1 MASKRKSTT
10 PCMIP
15 LKTMNLHEDHEP
27 DAEEP
32 NSRPQSPLDLFLP
45 GDEGGLDTQEGSESS
60 GEGSELHRGEGTF
73 ACQPCYFDSQDL
85 NLFLDHMYSQHPDF
99 RVEPSFSCLDC
110 RLSTKS
116 YESLALHNARVHPN
130 LGARG
135 GSSEG
140 MAWQVGKKDGR
151 TVVEQSLVTTDGLEG
166 GRESE
171 ISITKTPIM
180 KMLKGKSESKRIVVS
195 HSGDEPDASSR
206 SREPEKKKEIVV
218 TSAAT
223 TVVPN
228 GAASKVSH
236 PTMVHIVNSSSTVP
250 VLKTA
255 ITQVVSVLQ
264 NRSLQQ
270 QAPTVSKSSSH
281 LPKVMIPLSSIPT
294 YNAAMDTNCF
304 LKASFSKFSYPT
316 KAELC
321 YLTVVT
327 KYREEQIK
335 IWFTA
340 QRLKQGI
347 SWSPEEIEDARR
359 KMFSTI
365 IQTSPRQSQQ
375 QQTITVLPASL
386 GSNGMHHILQ
396 GSLLGQTGVIVTQ
409 PVMANGIQVSRSPM
423 ALAVTPKPQMATRP
437 QMAVRP
443 TAALVADKGAAVIV
457 STPSSINSSSI
468 INSSSSSSSIKVEG
482 SLPPIVNVTPSTRTL
497 PSSIL
502 DPSFYK
508 NKKSQEQLTALKQS
522 FFRNQFPQQE
532 EVERLTRI
540 TGLSTRENRSLQQQ
554 APTVSKSSSHLPKVM
569 IPLSSIP
576 TYNAA
581 MDTNCFLKASFSKFS
596 YPTKAELCYLTV
608 VTKYR
613 EEQIKIWFTAQRLKQ
628 GISWSPEEIED
639 ARRKMFSTIIQT
651 SPRQSQQ
658 QQTITVLPASLGSNG
673 MHHILQGSLLGQTGV
688 IVTQPV
694 MANGIQVSRS
704 PMALAVTPKP
714 QMATRPQMAVRPTA
728 ALVADKGAA
737 VIVSTPSSINS
748 SSSSIINSSSS
759 SSSIIN
765 SSSSS
770 SSSSIKVEGSLP
782 PIVNVTPSTRTLPSS
797 ILDPS
802 FYKNKKSQEQ
812 LTALKQ
818 SFFRNQFPQQEE
830 VERLTR
836 ITGLSTREV
845 RKWFSDR
852 RYHYRNLK
860 GTRSFMG
867 SVISGGAGGASLLDS
882 VDSSPSLASLSLQ
895 QHHHNTHHHHQQQQ
909 QQQQAPST
917 PSRRTTWHQTPDF
930 TAIRYKE
937 RDPQQV
943 RTLEA
948 SFIANPEP
956 SGDEVD
962 RLRSETK
969 MTRREIDGWFSERR
983 KKAAADKEKQE
994 KEEEE
999 EEEENYREEESS
1011 GEKARAQ
1018 RREGDDRQKESSATE
1033 LKVSPIKI
1041 NLKMLKVTESVN
1053 GKHGPL
1059 TTQVSPPAQT
1069 ESPKVSP
1076 AMSSRSK
1083 KTPEQLHVLKQLFA
1097 RTQWPS
1103 NVQYD
1108 QLSSQTG
1115 LLRSEVVR
1123 WFGDSRYVNK
1133 NGQLRWLEEYQRLA
1147 DEQEKGDIGA
1157 LEDDQTIPKT
1167 LQEKELVETSRLKE
1181 EEVQGW
1187 SSKHTTE
1194 EGEAKGSVEETA
1206 DGKGVQKPRD
1216 EDERSENSEN
1226 SEGGCVL
1233 ETSKEERTSQEP
1245 ELSNSLSSAAIKL
1258 GKL

>member
-45 GDEGGLDTQEGSESS
+45 GDEGGLDIQEGGESS

-99 RVEPSFSCLDC
+99 RVEPSFLCLDC

-140 MAWQVGKKDGR
+140 MAWQVGRKDGR

-218 TSAAT
+218 TTAAT

-236 PTMVHIVNSSSTVP
+236 PTMVHIVNSSSTIP

-365 IQTSPRQSQQ
+365 IQSSPRQSQQ

-443 TAALVADKGAAVIV
+443 TAALVADKGA
-457 STPSSINSSSI
+457 T
-468 INSSSSSSSIKVEG
+468 
-482 SLPPIVNVTPSTRTL
+482 
-497 PSSIL
+497 
-502 DPSFYK
+502 
-508 NKKSQEQLTALKQS
+508 
-522 FFRNQFPQQE
+522 
-532 EVERLTRI
+532 
-540 TGLSTRENRSLQQQ
+540 
-554 APTVSKSSSHLPKVM
+554 M
-569 IPLSSIP
+569 
-576 TYNAA
+576 
-581 MDTNCFLKASFSKFS
+581 
-596 YPTKAELCYLTV
+596 
-608 VTKYR
+608 
-613 EEQIKIWFTAQRLKQ
+613 
-628 GISWSPEEIED
+628 
-639 ARRKMFSTIIQT
+639 
-651 SPRQSQQ
+651 
-658 QQTITVLPASLGSNG
+658 
-673 MHHILQGSLLGQTGV
+673 
-688 IVTQPV
+688 
-694 MANGIQVSRS
+694 
-704 PMALAVTPKP
+704 
-714 QMATRPQMAVRPTA
+714 
-728 ALVADKGAA
+728 
-737 VIVSTPSSINS
+737 IVSTPSSINS
-748 SSSSIINSSSS
+748 SSSS
-759 SSSIIN
+759 SSIN
-765 SSSSS
+765 SSS

-867 SVISGGAGGASLLDS
+867 SVISGGVGGASLLDS
-882 VDSSPSLASLSLQ
+882 VDSSPSLASLSPQ
-895 QHHHNTHHHHQQQQ
+895 QHHHNTHHHQQQQQ

-962 RLRSETK
+962 RLRAETK

-999 EEEENYREEESS
+999 EAEENYREEESS

-1053 GKHGPL
+1053 GKHGPQ

-1076 AMSSRSK
+1076 AMSPRSK

-1123 WFGDSRYVNK
+1123 WFGDSRYVYK

-1226 SEGGCVL
+1226 SGGGCEL

-1245 ELSNSLSSAAIKL
+1245 ELSNSLSSASIKL
-1258 GKL
+1258 EAD

>member
-140 MAWQVGKKDGR
+140 MAWQVGRKDGR

-228 GAASKVSH
+228 GAVSKVSH
-236 PTMVHIVNSSSTVP
+236 PTMVHIVNSSSTIP

-423 ALAVTPKPQMATRP
+423 ALAVTPKPQMA
-437 QMAVRP
+437 
-443 TAALVADKGAAVIV
+443 
-457 STPSSINSSSI
+457 N
-468 INSSSSSSSIKVEG
+468 
-482 SLPPIVNVTPSTRTL
+482 
-497 PSSIL
+497 
-502 DPSFYK
+502 
-508 NKKSQEQLTALKQS
+508 
-522 FFRNQFPQQE
+522 
-532 EVERLTRI
+532 
-540 TGLSTRENRSLQQQ
+540 
-554 APTVSKSSSHLPKVM
+554 
-569 IPLSSIP
+569 
-576 TYNAA
+576 
-581 MDTNCFLKASFSKFS
+581 
-596 YPTKAELCYLTV
+596 
-608 VTKYR
+608 
-613 EEQIKIWFTAQRLKQ
+613 
-628 GISWSPEEIED
+628 
-639 ARRKMFSTIIQT
+639 
-651 SPRQSQQ
+651 
-658 QQTITVLPASLGSNG
+658 
-673 MHHILQGSLLGQTGV
+673 
-688 IVTQPV
+688 
-694 MANGIQVSRS
+694 
-704 PMALAVTPKP
+704 
-714 QMATRPQMAVRPTA
+714 RPQMAVRPTA

-748 SSSSIINSSSS
+748 SSSS
-759 SSSIIN
+759 SSIIN
-765 SSSSS
+765 S

-867 SVISGGAGGASLLDS
+867 SVISGGVGGASLLDS
-882 VDSSPSLASLSLQ
+882 VDSSPSLASLSPQ
-895 QHHHNTHHHHQQQQ
+895 QHHHNTHHHHQQQ

-962 RLRSETK
+962 RLRAETK

-999 EEEENYREEESS
+999 EEENYREEKSS

-1053 GKHGPL
+1053 GKHGPH

-1123 WFGDSRYVNK
+1123 WFGDSRYVFK

>member
-15 LKTMNLHEDHEP
+15 LKTMNLHEDDEP

-32 NSRPQSPLDLFLP
+32 NSRPQSALDLFLP
-45 GDEGGLDTQEGSESS
+45 GDEGGLDTQEGGESS

-99 RVEPSFSCLDC
+99 RAEPSFSCLDC

-116 YESLALHNARVHPN
+116 YESLALHNARVHSN

-140 MAWQVGKKDGR
+140 MAWQVGRKDGR
-151 TVVEQSLVTTDGLEG
+151 TIVEQSLVTTDGLEV

-180 KMLKGKSESKRIVVS
+180 KMLKGKSESKRILVS

-206 SREPEKKKEIVV
+206 SREPEKKEIVV
-218 TSAAT
+218 TTAAT

-236 PTMVHIVNSSSTVP
+236 PTMVHIVNSSSTIP

-264 NRSLQQ
+264 NQSLQQ
-270 QAPTVSKSSSH
+270 QAPTVPKSSSH

-365 IQTSPRQSQQ
+365 IQSSPQQTQQ

-423 ALAVTPKPQMATRP
+423 ALAVTPKPQVATRP

-443 TAALVADKGAAVIV
+443 TAALADKGAAMIV
-457 STPSSINSSSI
+457 STPSSSSSSSSI
-468 INSSSSSSSIKVEG
+468 NSSSSSSIKVVG
-482 SLPPIVNVTPSTRTL
+482 SLPPV
-497 PSSIL
+497 
-502 DPSFYK
+502 
-508 NKKSQEQLTALKQS
+508 
-522 FFRNQFPQQE
+522 
-532 EVERLTRI
+532 
-540 TGLSTRENRSLQQQ
+540 
-554 APTVSKSSSHLPKVM
+554 
-569 IPLSSIP
+569 
-576 TYNAA
+576 
-581 MDTNCFLKASFSKFS
+581 
-596 YPTKAELCYLTV
+596 
-608 VTKYR
+608 
-613 EEQIKIWFTAQRLKQ
+613 
-628 GISWSPEEIED
+628 
-639 ARRKMFSTIIQT
+639 
-651 SPRQSQQ
+651 
-658 QQTITVLPASLGSNG
+658 
-673 MHHILQGSLLGQTGV
+673 
-688 IVTQPV
+688 
-694 MANGIQVSRS
+694 
-704 PMALAVTPKP
+704 
-714 QMATRPQMAVRPTA
+714 
-728 ALVADKGAA
+728 
-737 VIVSTPSSINS
+737 
-748 SSSSIINSSSS
+748 
-759 SSSIIN
+759 
-765 SSSSS
+765 
-770 SSSSIKVEGSLP
+770 
-782 PIVNVTPSTRTLPSS
+782 VNVTPSTRTLPSS

-867 SVISGGAGGASLLDS
+867 SVISGSVGGASLLES
-882 VDSSPSLASLSLQ
+882 GESSPSLASPSPQ
-895 QHHHNTHHHHQQQQ
+895 QHHHNTHHHQQ

-917 PSRRTTWHQTPDF
+917 PSRRATWHQTPDF

-943 RTLEA
+943 RALEA

-962 RLRSETK
+962 RLRAETK

-994 KEEEE
+994 KEAGED
-999 EEEENYREEESS
+999 YGEEESS
-1011 GEKARAQ
+1011 GEKARVQ

-1053 GKHGPL
+1053 GKHGPH
-1059 TTQVSPPAQT
+1059 TTEVSPSAQT

-1076 AMSSRSK
+1076 GMSSRSK

-1108 QLSSQTG
+1108 HLSSQTG

-1123 WFGDSRYVNK
+1123 WFGDSRYVYK
-1133 NGQLRWLEEYQRLA
+1133 NGQLRWLEEYQRLT
-1147 DEQEKGDIGA
+1147 DEQEKGDIGV
-1157 LEDDQTIPKT
+1157 LEDHQTIPKT
-1167 LQEKELVETSRLKE
+1167 LQEKELVETKRLKE

-1194 EGEAKGSVEETA
+1194 EGETKGSVEETA
-1206 DGKGVQKPRD
+1206 GGKEDQKLRD
-1216 EDERSENSEN
+1216 EDEKSENSEN
-1226 SEGGCVL
+1226 SGGGCES
-1233 ETSKEERTSQEP
+1233 ETLKEERTSQEP
-1245 ELSNSLSSAAIKL
+1245 ELSHSLNSAAVKL
-1258 GKL
+1258 EAN

>member
-15 LKTMNLHEDHEP
+15 LKTMNLHEDQEA

-32 NSRPQSPLDLFLP
+32 KSRPRSALDLFLP
-45 GDEGGLDTQEGSESS
+45 GDEGGLDTQDGGESS

-73 ACQPCYFDSQDL
+73 TCQPCYFDSQDL

-99 RVEPSFSCLDC
+99 RAEPSFSCLDC

-116 YESLALHNARVHPN
+116 YESLALHNARVHSN

-135 GSSEG
+135 GFSEG
-140 MAWQVGKKDGR
+140 MAWQVGRKVGR

-180 KMLKGKSESKRIVVS
+180 KMLKGKSESKRILVS

-206 SREPEKKKEIVV
+206 SSEPEKKEIVV
-218 TSAAT
+218 TTAAT

-236 PTMVHIVNSSSTVP
+236 PTMVHIVNSSSTIP

-270 QAPTVSKSSSH
+270 QAPTVPKSSSH

-304 LKASFSKFSYPT
+304 LKTSFSKFSYPT

-365 IQTSPRQSQQ
+365 IQSPPRQSQQQ

-423 ALAVTPKPQMATRP
+423 ALAVTPKPQVATRP

-443 TAALVADKGAAVIV
+443 TAALVADKGAAMIV
-457 STPSSINSSSI
+457 STPSSSSSSINSSG
-468 INSSSSSSSIKVEG
+468 SSSSIKVVG
-482 SLPPIVNVTPSTRTL
+482 SLPPV
-497 PSSIL
+497 
-502 DPSFYK
+502 
-508 NKKSQEQLTALKQS
+508 
-522 FFRNQFPQQE
+522 
-532 EVERLTRI
+532 
-540 TGLSTRENRSLQQQ
+540 
-554 APTVSKSSSHLPKVM
+554 
-569 IPLSSIP
+569 
-576 TYNAA
+576 
-581 MDTNCFLKASFSKFS
+581 
-596 YPTKAELCYLTV
+596 
-608 VTKYR
+608 
-613 EEQIKIWFTAQRLKQ
+613 
-628 GISWSPEEIED
+628 
-639 ARRKMFSTIIQT
+639 
-651 SPRQSQQ
+651 
-658 QQTITVLPASLGSNG
+658 
-673 MHHILQGSLLGQTGV
+673 
-688 IVTQPV
+688 
-694 MANGIQVSRS
+694 
-704 PMALAVTPKP
+704 
-714 QMATRPQMAVRPTA
+714 
-728 ALVADKGAA
+728 
-737 VIVSTPSSINS
+737 
-748 SSSSIINSSSS
+748 
-759 SSSIIN
+759 
-765 SSSSS
+765 
-770 SSSSIKVEGSLP
+770 
-782 PIVNVTPSTRTLPSS
+782 VNVTPSTRTLPSS

-867 SVISGGAGGASLLDS
+867 SVISGGVGGASLLDS
-882 VDSSPSLASLSLQ
+882 VDSSPSLASHSPSQ
-895 QHHHNTHHHHQQQQ
+895 QHHHNTHHHQK

-917 PSRRTTWHQTPDF
+917 PSRRATWHQTPDF

-943 RTLEA
+943 RALEA
-948 SFIANPEP
+948 SFIANHEP

-962 RLRSETK
+962 RLRVETK

-994 KEEEE
+994 KEEDEDYGEE
-999 EEEENYREEESS
+999 EFS

-1018 RREGDDRQKESSATE
+1018 RREGDDWQKESSATE

-1053 GKHGPL
+1053 GKHGPHN
-1059 TTQVSPPAQT
+1059 TEVSPPAQT

-1076 AMSSRSK
+1076 GMSSRSK

-1108 QLSSQTG
+1108 QLSSQTS

-1123 WFGDSRYVNK
+1123 WFGDSRYVFK
-1133 NGQLRWLEEYQRLA
+1133 NGQLRWLEEYQRLT
-1147 DEQEKGDIGA
+1147 DEQEKGDIGV
-1157 LEDDQTIPKT
+1157 LEDHQTIPKT

-1181 EEVQGW
+1181 EVQGW

-1194 EGEAKGSVEETA
+1194 EGETKGSVEETA
-1206 DGKGVQKPRD
+1206 DGKGVQKLRD
-1216 EDERSENSEN
+1216 VDERSENSEN
-1226 SEGGCVL
+1226 SGGGC
-1233 ETSKEERTSQEP
+1233 ESEISKEDRTSQEP
-1245 ELSNSLSSAAIKL
+1245 ELSYSLNSAAIKL
-1258 GKL
+1258 EAD

>member
-45 GDEGGLDTQEGSESS
+45 GVEGGLDTLEGSESS

-73 ACQPCYFDSQDL
+73 ACQSCYFDSQDL

-99 RVEPSFSCLDC
+99 RVEPSFLCLDC

-140 MAWQVGKKDGR
+140 MAWQVGRKDGR

-218 TSAAT
+218 TTAAT

-236 PTMVHIVNSSSTVP
+236 PTMVHIVNSSSTIP

-365 IQTSPRQSQQ
+365 IQSSPRQSQQ

-443 TAALVADKGAAVIV
+443 TAALVADKGAAMIV
-457 STPSSINSSSI
+457 STPSSIS
-468 INSSSSSSSIKVEG
+468 SSSSSSSI
-482 SLPPIVNVTPSTRTL
+482 N
-497 PSSIL
+497 
-502 DPSFYK
+502 
-508 NKKSQEQLTALKQS
+508 
-522 FFRNQFPQQE
+522 
-532 EVERLTRI
+532 
-540 TGLSTRENRSLQQQ
+540 
-554 APTVSKSSSHLPKVM
+554 
-569 IPLSSIP
+569 
-576 TYNAA
+576 
-581 MDTNCFLKASFSKFS
+581 
-596 YPTKAELCYLTV
+596 
-608 VTKYR
+608 
-613 EEQIKIWFTAQRLKQ
+613 
-628 GISWSPEEIED
+628 
-639 ARRKMFSTIIQT
+639 
-651 SPRQSQQ
+651 
-658 QQTITVLPASLGSNG
+658 
-673 MHHILQGSLLGQTGV
+673 
-688 IVTQPV
+688 
-694 MANGIQVSRS
+694 
-704 PMALAVTPKP
+704 
-714 QMATRPQMAVRPTA
+714 
-728 ALVADKGAA
+728 
-737 VIVSTPSSINS
+737 
-748 SSSSIINSSSS
+748 
-759 SSSIIN
+759 
-765 SSSSS
+765 S

-867 SVISGGAGGASLLDS
+867 SVISGGVGGASLLDS
-882 VDSSPSLASLSLQ
+882 VDSSPSLASLSPQ
-895 QHHHNTHHHHQQQQ
+895 QHHHNTHHHHHQQQ

-1041 NLKMLKVTESVN
+1041 NLKMLKVTESIN
-1053 GKHGPL
+1053 GKHGPH

-1123 WFGDSRYVNK
+1123 WFGDSRYVYK

-1147 DEQEKGDIGA
+1147 DEQEKGDIEA

-1226 SEGGCVL
+1226 SGGGCKL

-1258 GKL
+1258 EAD